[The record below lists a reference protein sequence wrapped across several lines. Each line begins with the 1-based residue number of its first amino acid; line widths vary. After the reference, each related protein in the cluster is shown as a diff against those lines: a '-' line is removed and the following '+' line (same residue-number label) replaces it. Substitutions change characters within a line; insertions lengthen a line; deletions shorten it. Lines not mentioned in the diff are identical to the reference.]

1 MRHSSRRSGGRTPKK
16 DLGRK
21 PATQGRPYRCV
32 RILLSSEAII
42 TTDSEEKHH
51 GYTSQ
56 EVSQEV
62 WRQKSKQAEWIG
74 NEIRKARS
82 KEFEPQAAGVETW
95 CREEIIGETT
105 GAQKEL
111 GQA

>member
-1 MRHSSRRSGGRTPKK
+1 
-16 DLGRK
+16 
-21 PATQGRPYRCV
+21 
-32 RILLSSEAII
+32 LLSSEAII

-62 WRQKSKQAEWIG
+62 WRQKGKQAEWIG
-74 NEIRKARS
+74 NKIRKARK
-82 KEFEPQAAGVETW
+82 KELEPQAARIEAW
-95 CREEIIGETT
+95 CREEISGETT

-111 GQA
+111 CQA

>member
-1 MRHSSRRSGGRTPKK
+1 M
-16 DLGRK
+16 
-21 PATQGRPYRCV
+21 
-32 RILLSSEAII
+32 LSSEAII

-62 WRQKSKQAEWIG
+62 WRQKGKQAEWIG
-74 NEIRKARS
+74 NACRREIRKARS
-82 KEFEPQAAGVETW
+82 KKLEPQATGIEAW
-95 CREEIIGETT
+95 CREKINGETT